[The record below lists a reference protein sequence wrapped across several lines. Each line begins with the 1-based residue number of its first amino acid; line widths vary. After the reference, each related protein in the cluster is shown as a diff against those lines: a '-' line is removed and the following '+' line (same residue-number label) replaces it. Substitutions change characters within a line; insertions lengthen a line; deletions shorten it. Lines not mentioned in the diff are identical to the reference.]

1 MQELLNISENV
12 NKKSKEI
19 FDKYFQVKLNP
30 DDKLDFFLSLNN
42 EVSVILQCA
51 NAIDTVST
59 FVFQNNG
66 KIRFTI
72 KKRNNEK
79 SLIQGE
85 FLPLE
90 INNPELYIEKLI
102 RFFE

>member
-1 MQELLNISENV
+1 MEQLLNIPENA
-12 NKKSKEI
+12 NEQSKY
-19 FDKYFQVKLNP
+19 FFNRYFQVKLNP
-30 DDKLDFFLSLNN
+30 DDKLDFYLSLNN

-51 NAIDTVST
+51 NAINTIST

-79 SLIQGE
+79 SLLQGE
-85 FLPLE
+85 FSPLE
-90 INNPELYIEKLI
+90 INNPEIYIEKLI

>member
-1 MQELLNISENV
+1 MEELLDIPENV

-19 FDKYFQVKLNP
+19 FEKCFQVKLNP
-30 DDKLDFFLSLNN
+30 DDKLDYYLWHNN
-42 EVSVILQCA
+42 ELSVILQRT
-51 NAIDTVST
+51 NVTIT
-59 FVFQNNG
+59 FVFQENG

-79 SLIQGE
+79 SLLQGE
-85 FLPLE
+85 FVPLE
-90 INNPELYIEKLI
+90 IRHPEVYIEKLI

>member
-1 MQELLNISENV
+1 MEQLLNIPENV

-19 FDKYFQVKLNP
+19 FDKCFQVKLNP
-30 DDKLDFFLSLNN
+30 DDKLDFYLSLNH

-51 NAIDTVST
+51 NAINTVST

-79 SLIQGE
+79 SLLQGE
-85 FLPLE
+85 FSPLE
-90 INNPELYIEKLI
+90 LKNPEIYIEKLI

>member
-1 MQELLNISENV
+1 MERLLKIPENA
-12 NKKSKEI
+12 NEKSKD
-19 FDKYFQVKLNP
+19 FFNQYFQVKLNP
-30 DDKLDFFLSLNN
+30 DDKLDFYLSSNN

-51 NAIDTVST
+51 NTINTLST

-79 SLIQGE
+79 SLLQGE

-90 INNPELYIEKLI
+90 INNPEIYIEKLI
-102 RFFE
+102 RFF